1 VRISKRK
8 PRLSTERVQIV
19 KHNMSS
25 ARKERAALMEQR
37 KAEERKSKPPTAVS
51 RTKTASS
58 TTSVSSSGRPKQPI
72 LYSASGMAG
81 TGLWCQPT
89 DNSLPTIEERERDPS
104 PPKPVTTEL
113 TVDLEQ
119 KVNKELIATL
129 ERKATKLAAQLDKE
143 IISKRE
149 LQLRIQTL
157 EQSISHYK
165 SMSEE
170 ALSQAQEHAGK
181 TSALE
186 EEMDQHALYRNYA
199 TTQLE
204 TINKEL
210 ENERSRAE
218 AYYQMYEE
226 LTKRHEDEL
235 AEYAEE
241 VESLKQRVEEAQA
254 DRSSLAGE
262 LMESRALLEQFER
275 ERRALGEKLTEEV
288 ASAQTLEERTK
299 SKSSKMNILI
309 GENHALSQR
318 VKELEEGK
326 KRALESVK
334 KREEETKEVKAALES
349 LAKRLKSES
358 DLRKHQSDLV
368 AQRDYRMRLIQDR
381 YEKVQ
386 IEIEDLIKENERLKE
401 ALEQK
406 ARSPMRTQPRETE
419 ELIPVKANPR
429 LAL

>member
-1 VRISKRK
+1 
-8 PRLSTERVQIV
+8 
-19 KHNMSS
+19 MSS
-25 ARKERAALMEQR
+25 ARKERAALMEKR
-37 KAEERKSKPPTAVS
+37 KAEERKVEERKSKPPTAVS

-58 TTSVSSSGRPKQPI
+58 VTSVSSADRPKQPI

-89 DNSLPTIEERERDPS
+89 DSSMPTIPESDPT

-143 IISKRE
+143 LITKRE
-149 LQLRIQTL
+149 LEGRISALQQTV
-157 EQSISHYK
+157 EYYK
-165 SMSEE
+165 SVSEAAE
-170 ALSQAQEHAGK
+170 TQVQAHAGK
-181 TSALE
+181 TTALE
-186 EEMDQHALYRNYA
+186 QEMDQHALYRNYA

-204 TINKEL
+204 TLNKEL

-218 AYYQMYEE
+218 EYYQMYEE

-241 VESLKQRVEEAQA
+241 VEALKQKVAVAYAENSELVGQLA
-254 DRSSLAGE
+254 DIRGV
-262 LMESRALLEQFER
+262 LEQYEA

-288 ASAQTLEERTK
+288 ASAQTIEERAK

-318 VKELEEGK
+318 IKELEDW
-326 KRALESVK
+326 KRKSLESIK
-334 KREEETKEVKAALES
+334 KREEEIKEYKAAIES
-349 LAKRLKSES
+349 LNKRLKAEF

-368 AQRDYRMRLIQDR
+368 AQRDYRMKLVQDR

-386 IEIEDLIKENERLKE
+386 LEIEDLIKENERLKE
-401 ALEQK
+401 AVGRK
-406 ARSPMRTQPRETE
+406 IRSPVRTVVRETE
-419 ELIPVKANPR
+419 ELVPVKTNPN
-429 LAL
+429 LAM

>member
-1 VRISKRK
+1 
-8 PRLSTERVQIV
+8 
-19 KHNMSS
+19 
-25 ARKERAALMEQR
+25 LMEKR

-58 TTSVSSSGRPKQPI
+58 ATSVSSSGRPKQPI

-89 DNSLPTIEERERDPS
+89 DSSLPAIEERDPS

-119 KVNKELIATL
+119 RVNKELISTL

-143 IISKRE
+143 ILSKRE
-149 LQLRIQTL
+149 LEVRIQTL
-157 EQSISHYK
+157 ERTIAHYK

-170 ALSQAQEHAGK
+170 ALSQAQQHAGK

-199 TTQLE
+199 TTQIE
-204 TINKEL
+204 TLNKEL

-226 LTKRHEDEL
+226 LTKRHEEEL

-241 VESLKQRVEEAQA
+241 VEALKQRVEVEQEGKGA
-254 DRSSLAGE
+254 LAAE
-262 LMESRALLEQFER
+262 LEETRAALEQFEA
-275 ERRALGEKLTEEV
+275 ERRTLGMKLTEEV
-288 ASAQTLEERTK
+288 ASAQTLEERAK

-326 KRALESVK
+326 KKALESIK
-334 KREEETKEVKAALES
+334 KREEETKEVKAVVES
-349 LAKRLKSES
+349 LTKRLKSES

-368 AQRDYRMRLIQDR
+368 AQRDYRMKLVQDR

-386 IEIEDLIKENERLKE
+386 LDIEDLIKENERLKD
-401 ALEQK
+401 ALERRTK
-406 ARSPMRTQPRETE
+406 SPVRVQPRETE
-419 ELIPVKANPR
+419 LLVPVKTNPR
-429 LAL
+429 LAM